1 MSPDKKKI
9 EKIYSQIDKLATKGK
24 EYIYEYYKLVDDLIS
39 KGEYNYYE
47 MTLFYKYNI
56 SIIDNNNIKET
67 RAKTWNEILF
77 QTNSSVSKKIKKIL
91 DSKSV
96 YQMGFDIYS
105 DTVSNISL
113 SIGSPL
119 SSTYSVTSSTQS
131 VSISRLNNSVYLT
144 TNDDNIYKIDIYYAR
159 WENNKPIETTVD
171 FLQSISI
178 RDSYNWSFLG
188 STSSSL
194 PFVTFYSSTRPN
206 LLLVNDDVK
215 ISTDVPEYNGVFKV
229 KRITDT
235 NYWNVTINENFTS
248 NSSSGTFSLYPTITD
263 SIRTEIP
270 TTQGG
275 SYIIRTYMRNSNTLS
290 NYELNYKVNIEKS
303 QLLGTIVEVDQFSVD
318 SKYYL
323 ENKQFAK
330 LMGTRVTYLEATYV
344 GATASV
350 IVNATNTSLSEDN
363 NLVNRYKLAVEYL
376 LSNS

>member
-1 MSPDKKKI
+1 MSPEKKKI

-24 EYIYEYYKLVDDLIS
+24 EYIYEYYKLIDDLIS

-56 SIIDNNNIKET
+56 SIIDNNNIKDS

-91 DSKSV
+91 DTKSV

-105 DTVSNISL
+105 DTISNLNL
-113 SIGSPL
+113 SISSPL
-119 SSTYSVTSSTQS
+119 STTYSVTSSTQS
-131 VSISRLNNSVYLT
+131 LSINRLVNDVYLT
-144 TNDDNIYKIDIYYAR
+144 ANDDNIYKIDIYYAR
-159 WENNKPIETTVD
+159 WENNKPIETTIE

-178 RDSYNWSFLG
+178 RDSYDWSFLG

-194 PFVTFYSSTRPN
+194 PFVTFYSPTRPS

-229 KRITDT
+229 KRITDSD
-235 NYWNVTINENFTS
+235 YWNVTINENFTS

-263 SIRTEIP
+263 SIHTEIP

-275 SYIIRTYMRNSNTLS
+275 SYLIRTYMRNPSPLV
-290 NYELNYKVNIEKS
+290 NYELNYQVSIEKS
-303 QLLGTIVEVDQFSVD
+303 QLLGSIVEVDQFSMD

-330 LMGTRVTYLEATYV
+330 LMGTRVTYLEVTYL
-344 GATASV
+344 GASSSV
-350 IVNATNTSLSEDN
+350 IVNATDISLSEDN

-376 LSNS
+376 LLNS

>member
-105 DTVSNISL
+105 DILNNLTI

-119 SSTYSVTSSTQS
+119 STTYSATTSTQVLS
-131 VSISRLNNSVYLT
+131 LNRVNNNIYLS
-144 TNDDNIYKIDIYYAR
+144 TNDNNVYNVDIYYSQ
-159 WENNKPIETTVD
+159 WNNNTPIATSVSL
-171 FLQSISI
+171 LQSISP
-178 RDSYNWSFLG
+178 
-188 STSSSL
+188 TQSSA
-194 PFVTFYSSTRPN
+194 TYS
-206 LLLVNDDVK
+206 
-215 ISTDVPEYNGVFKV
+215 
-229 KRITDT
+229 
-235 NYWNVTINENFTS
+235 
-248 NSSSGTFSLYPTITD
+248 
-263 SIRTEIP
+263 TEIP

-275 SYIIRTYMRNSNTLS
+275 SYLIRTHMRNPNPLL

-303 QLLGTIVEVDQFSVD
+303 QLLGSIVEVDQFSVD

>member
-56 SIIDNNNIKET
+56 SIIDNNNIKDT

-178 RDSYNWSFLG
+178 RDSYDWSFLG

-206 LLLVNDDVK
+206 LLTNDYVK
-215 ISTDVPEYNGVFKV
+215 ISTDVSKYNGIFKV
-229 KRITDT
+229 KRITDS

-263 SIRTEIP
+263 SIQTEIP